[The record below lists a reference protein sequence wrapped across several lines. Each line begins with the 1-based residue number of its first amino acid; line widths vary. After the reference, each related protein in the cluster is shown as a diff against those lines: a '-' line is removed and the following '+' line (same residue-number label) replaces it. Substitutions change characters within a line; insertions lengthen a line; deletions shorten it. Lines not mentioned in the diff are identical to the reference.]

1 MSLAVTQ
8 IRPASGR
15 SARKPKGE
23 GHVRRAEILAAAERL
38 FVERGYEG
46 ATIRKIADEV
56 GVSSTAL
63 YMHFKDK
70 AEILAEICEAGFGK
84 LAAVTDEIEAET
96 QTAEMALR
104 RKMRAYYEFGFAN
117 PNAYRLIY
125 LTRPG
130 EAGGAE
136 EAARRVGRGLFER
149 LRSTVED
156 MSKEG
161 RLNRDPHTATQLIWA
176 GVHGLVSLMLTKPYF
191 DWDDRDTLF
200 DAMFNAILSDLTRE

>member
-1 MSLAVTQ
+1 MAIAQ
-8 IRPASGR
+8 IRAAPPR

-23 GHVRRAEILAAAERL
+23 GHVRKAEILAAAERL

-70 AEILAEICEAGFGK
+70 AEILAQICEAGFGK

-96 QTAEMALR
+96 QSAEVALR
-104 RKMRAYYEFGFAN
+104 RKMRAYADFGFAN

-125 LTRPG
+125 MTRPG
-130 EAGGAE
+130 EAGSAE
-136 EAARRVGRGLFER
+136 EASRRVGRGLFDR
-149 LRSTVED
+149 LRATVEE
-156 MSKEG
+156 MAAEG
-161 RLNRDPHTATQLIWA
+161 PLNRDPHMATQMIWC

-191 DWDDRDTLF
+191 DWDDRDVLY
-200 DAMFNAILSDLTRE
+200 DAMINAILADLTRE